1 MSTIQPTRFG
11 CTTSERFHFRCWHF
25 CSCSSHKTIP
35 SIEFLV
41 TRLFLR
47 GSSVTAFSFKITQ
60 VFVFMARIDWKIKR
74 HEFSLKKSVNIVNYI
89 LLTMDSIIR
98 ICVSSFFNSALK
110 NNFRQQRTKSHISA
124 FLKCDGN
131 KEVHV
136 SDTFMFCG
144 NVLYQVLVIPSSF
157 RHISGSEMSS
167 HASVILS
174 QDVSAVVRSRYVS
187 ANGFLISF
195 LNLCNEN
202 KLIMVLWMVFTIL
215 TKLKC

>member
-1 MSTIQPTRFG
+1 M
-11 CTTSERFHFRCWHF
+11 
-25 CSCSSHKTIP
+25 
-35 SIEFLV
+35 
-41 TRLFLR
+41 
-47 GSSVTAFSFKITQ
+47 
-60 VFVFMARIDWKIKR
+60 
-74 HEFSLKKSVNIVNYI
+74 VNYI
-89 LLTMDSIIR
+89 LLTMDSSIR

-110 NNFRQQRTKSHISA
+110 NNFRQQRTKSHN
-124 FLKCDGN
+124 LKCDG
-131 KEVHV
+131 KLKVHV

-187 ANGFLISF
+187 ANGFLISL

-202 KLIMVLWMVFTIL
+202 KLIMVL
-215 TKLKC
+215 